1 MRREE
6 LKILA
11 DELLREVDAA
21 AIDTANVSIA
31 SALEH
36 LCELERAWCKPRLGR
51 DLRRAIGAAAINR
64 ARRCKA
70 EPAHDRRRL
79 APGYPGR
86 VALQSG

>member
-1 MRREE
+1 MTAMNRPPEYLLRREE

-36 LCELERAWCKPRLGR
+36 LCELERALIALWQYADRPYADR
-51 DLRRAIGAAAINR
+51 
-64 ARRCKA
+64 
-70 EPAHDRRRL
+70 PAPDD
-79 APGYPGR
+79 
-86 VALQSG
+86 V